1 MRTPIAEKLAELRK
15 ATDRIIAE
23 KAPRKSFTPKQRQG
37 VFTAYDGLCAGCD
50 EPLKGKW
57 QVDHIL
63 PLDLEGSHDPS
74 NWQPLCGQD
83 MNGCHVA
90 KTREDI
96 RRIAAARRIRKR
108 EAEGAKPSSI
118 QSAREIQS
126 RGFDKTKTRTFG
138 GQVKFRKAR
147 A

>member
-37 VFTAYDGLCAGCD
+37 VFSAYDGVCAGCD
-50 EPLKGKW
+50 EPLRGKW
-57 QVDHIL
+57 QVDHRV
-63 PLDLEGSHDPS
+63 PLELNGPHDPS

-96 RRIAAARRIRKR
+96 KRIAAARRIRKR
-108 EAEGAKPSSI
+108 EAEGAKASTI
-118 QSAREIQS
+118 QSAREIQP
-126 RGFDKTKTRTFG
+126 RGFDKRL
-138 GQVKFRKAR
+138 RKKMDGTVELRKER